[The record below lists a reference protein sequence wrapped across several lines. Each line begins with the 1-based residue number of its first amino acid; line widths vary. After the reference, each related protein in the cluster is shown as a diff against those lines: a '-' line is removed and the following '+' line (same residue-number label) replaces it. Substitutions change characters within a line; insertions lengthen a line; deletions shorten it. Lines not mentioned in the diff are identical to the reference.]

1 MGNKTTKCPDKS
13 SDSVKAT
20 TAKKGETRLM
30 GNGLSLINR
39 VPARWKNLQLYRARN
54 LLFACEI
61 FLAHKFWS
69 INPRVV
75 IPVNLISVDRESE
88 KVAPPCRFLDR
99 FLFSFFLVFFPS
111 FGTRAYPNAHAFRAS
126 IIRFEVERK
135 GGRKETA
142 RDEASGKRV
151 SQPVVNCFCF
161 IASFSLCSPLLQ
173 SGKNPGTSHRDT
185 LNYFWNG
192 GWN

>member
-1 MGNKTTKCPDKS
+1 MG
-13 SDSVKAT
+13 
-20 TAKKGETRLM
+20 
-30 GNGLSLINR
+30 
-39 VPARWKNLQLYRARN
+39 KNLQLYRARN

-61 FLAHKFWS
+61 FLAHKSWS
-69 INPRVV
+69 INQRVV

-88 KVAPPCRFLDR
+88 KVAPPLLAFSIVPLLRRL
-99 FLFSFFLVFFPS
+99 FLFSPS
-111 FGTRAYPNAHAFRAS
+111 FGTRVYPNAHAFHAS

-135 GGRKETA
+135 GDRTRRSK
-142 RDEASGKRV
+142 RKRV

-185 LNYFWNG
+185 LNYFWSG